1 MRKGLF
7 CFRKPLSISLSHS
20 PQSPLNRY
28 ETIEPLGGISL
39 LAWPKRVR
47 LIKSRQEEK
56 EIYWKRNRPA
66 EVMVVWKVWHDCCKN
81 QNQDAQKPNR
91 GAPNPFIHMLLDLPS
106 LISLSH
112 SLRVWPSLMANRT
125 ISPSPTMIRAP
136 LFFRENRP
144 FPSLSLS
151 LSPVVCSAT
160 LLRSRNTTVNTLLS
174 LLFIFTVSIG
184 VCVCVCV
191 VSLQTLLCTAWDTN
205 SWWDKQI
212 CG

>member
-1 MRKGLF
+1 
-7 CFRKPLSISLSHS
+7 
-20 PQSPLNRY
+20 
-28 ETIEPLGGISL
+28 
-39 LAWPKRVR
+39 
-47 LIKSRQEEK
+47 
-56 EIYWKRNRPA
+56 
-66 EVMVVWKVWHDCCKN
+66 MVIWKVWHDCCMN

-112 SLRVWPSLMANRT
+112 SLWVWPSLIPNRS

-144 FPSLSLS
+144 FPS

-174 LLFIFTVSIG
+174 LLFIFTVSI
-184 VCVCVCV
+184 CVCVCV
-191 VSLQTLLCTAWDTN
+191 WCPYRHCTVQHETQTHGGINKYVGKKHTKPPAF
-205 SWWDKQI
+205 KI
-212 CG
+212 CSHWLKYLEIIQVT

>member
-1 MRKGLF
+1 MRKRLF
-7 CFRKPLSISLSHS
+7 CFRKPLSISHS
-20 PQSPLNRY
+20 LTQATKSFESLRDNRASRGNFFVSVTKTCNY
-28 ETIEPLGGISL
+28 
-39 LAWPKRVR
+39 VR
-47 LIKSRQEEK
+47 LIKSTQEEK
-56 EIYWKRNRPA
+56 EIYWKRNRLA
-66 EVMVVWKVWHDCCKN
+66 EVMVVWKVWHDCCMN

-112 SLRVWPSLMANRT
+112 RLRVWPSLIPNRT

-144 FPSLSLS
+144 FPSLS

-174 LLFIFTVSIG
+174 LLFIFTVSI
-184 VCVCVCV
+184 CVCVCGV
-191 VSLQTLLCTAWDTN
+191 PTDTALY
-205 SWWDKQI
+205 SMRHKLMV
-212 CG
+212 G